1 MKKSVKITLWL
12 LFSIVALGVVL
23 FLSADIIASTL
34 VKKEVSKA
42 FANIP
47 DADAEVGN
55 IYLNLISGSAIVKDI
70 SFSTHSLH
78 MEDADSLNRT
88 PGLAVR
94 IPTLA
99 IWNIDY
105 RALLKHRRLEIFAVS
120 LDDPEVVVYLD
131 EKNPASLLP
140 TLPKD
145 TTLENASIWLQNLRL
160 RHLDINRFSARL
172 HSTCSPLVLK
182 ADSLSLECNDLAYDF
197 ADSVFTYNDS
207 VYSLS
212 LAAAKIALPDGM
224 MEMEVHDLNTS
235 NQGPLNLGYTRI
247 RNIVSH
253 KKMAELIHEQFT
265 WIDLELNSV
274 TTSPF
279 NPLRKAL
286 AQDYT
291 LDEIK
296 ADVRRMHVIRDE
308 RIAPKVPFVT
318 PQEFLRTIP
327 VTFAVKKVTSVAHKL
342 DVELYTTAV
351 NCGKLNLKGPMH
363 ATMTNVTNKPGA
375 VWHNRAKAPFG
386 AKGHVEASY
395 DIHMD
400 RKSSFD
406 LSIHGKDLDLE
417 NMNSF
422 VRPLVGITCAI
433 HVNQLDADYSGD
445 QTIAKGAFCMQYHG
459 LDIKVHKEDNI
470 PYKIVTKHADFF
482 TSAANSLIP
491 KSNPTSV
498 DIRPRKYAVEWTRD
512 VWSPYPLYLF
522 GPCIDGIKKTMLP
535 GLYVHKQINN

>member
-1 MKKSVKITLWL
+1 MKKSVKITLWV

-47 DADAEVGN
+47 DANAEVGN

-70 SFSTHSLH
+70 TFSTHSLDIE
-78 MEDADSLNRT
+78 EDESLTRA
-88 PGLAVR
+88 PGLAIH
-94 IPTLA
+94 IPTLGV
-99 IWNIDY
+99 WNVDY
-105 RALLKHRRLEIFAVS
+105 YQLLRHRRLEIFAVS

-131 EKNPASLLP
+131 EKDPASLLP

-145 TTLENASIWLQNLRL
+145 TTLEKAGLWLQSFCL
-160 RHLDINRFSARL
+160 RHLDINRFSVRL
-172 HSTCSPLVLK
+172 HSTSSPLVVK
-182 ADSLSLECNDLAYDF
+182 ADTLSMECHDLAYNF
-197 ADSVFTYNDS
+197 ADSVFSYNDS

-212 LAAAKIALPDGM
+212 LAAAKVALPDGLM
-224 MEMEVHDLNTS
+224 DMEVHDLNTS

-253 KKMAELIHEQFT
+253 TKMVEIMREQIT

-274 TTSPF
+274 TTSPL
-279 NPLRKAL
+279 NPIHKAL
-286 AQDYT
+286 SQDYT
-291 LDEIK
+291 LDEIN
-296 ADVRRMHVIRDE
+296 ADVRRMHVIRDA
-308 RIAPKVPFVT
+308 RLAPKVPFGT

-327 VTFAVKKVTSVAHKL
+327 VTFAVKKVTSVTHKL

-351 NCGKLNLKGPMH
+351 NCGKLNLKGPMY

-386 AKGHVEASY
+386 DKGHVEASY

-406 LSIHGKDLDLE
+406 LSIHGKDLNLE
-417 NMNSF
+417 NMNPF
-422 VRPLVGITCAI
+422 IRPLVGITCAI
-433 HVNQLDADYSGD
+433 HVKQLDADYSGD

-482 TSAANSLIP
+482 TSAANSLLP

-498 DIRPRKYAVEWTRD
+498 DIHPRKYAVEWTRD

-535 GLYVHKQINN
+535 GLYVHKQIN

>member
-1 MKKSVKITLWL
+1 MKKSSKIALWVITSFIA
-12 LFSIVALGVVL
+12 LFIVL
-23 FLSADIIASTL
+23 FLSVDIIASTI
-34 VKKEVSKA
+34 VRKEVSSAIK
-42 FANIP
+42 NIP

-55 IYLNLISGSAIVKDI
+55 IYLNLLSGSAIVKDI
-70 SFSTHSLH
+70 TFSTHSLKV
-78 MEDADSLNRT
+78 EDSESLYRA
-88 PGLAVR
+88 PGLAIH

-99 IWNIDY
+99 VWNIDY
-105 RALLKHRRLEIFAVS
+105 LALLRHRRLEIFQIS
-120 LDDPEVVVYLD
+120 LDDMKVTVYLD
-131 EKNPASLLP
+131 EKHPESILP

-145 TTLENASIWLQNLRL
+145 TTLEKAGLWLQSLNI
-160 RHLDINRFSARL
+160 RHLEVEQFSARL
-172 HSTCSPLVLK
+172 HSTSSPLSLTADTLSFSCHDLAYSF
-182 ADSLSLECNDLAYDF
+182 ADSLFS
-197 ADSVFTYNDS
+197 YNDS
-207 VYSLS
+207 VYSFSLS
-212 LAAAKIALPDGM
+212 AAKISLPDGM
-224 MEMEVHDLNTS
+224 MDMETHDLSTA

-253 KKMAELIHEQFT
+253 TKMVELLREQIT

-274 TTSPF
+274 TTSPL

-291 LDEIK
+291 LDEIN
-296 ADVRRMHVIRDE
+296 ADVRCMHVIRDA
-308 RIAPKVPFVT
+308 RLAPKVPFGT
-318 PQEFLRTIP
+318 PQEFLSTIP
-327 VTFAVKKVTSVAHKL
+327 VIFAIKKVETVTHKL
-342 DVELYTTAV
+342 DVELYTTDV
-351 NCGKLNLKGPMH
+351 NCGKMHLKGPMH
-363 ATMTNVTNKPGA
+363 ATMTNVTNRHGA

-417 NMNSF
+417 DMNSF
-422 VRPLVGITCAI
+422 IRPLVGITCAI
-433 HVNQLDADYSGD
+433 HVNQIDAAYSGD
-445 QTIAKGAFCMQYHG
+445 KTKASGSFCMQYHG

-482 TSAANSLIP
+482 TSAANSLLP
-491 KSNPTSV
+491 KSNPTAV

-535 GLYVHKQINN
+535 GLYVHKQIND